1 MDGDSGNLSID
12 FLVGFTIFLIAF
24 IWVISM
30 IPGLLIG
37 LQSYTID
44 SDAVAYRTGVIL
56 AEDPG
61 EPTLP
66 LFPWEN
72 LLCDSPPDY
81 CKKNVVRFGLA
92 ESKSTPNIL
101 SRKKVDMFFCSS
113 VFSYPDDYQQRAIFG
128 DYPYRFNVT
137 LTEVGSGKTPLSVGD
152 DMSGNYGTIRRL
164 VKIKEP
170 SHAVINASYDPAS
183 HPDYFSGDNE
193 TQHEFSILFDNNE
206 LLKGDVKDPIYQID
220 PAREQVTIHIT
231 NLNETMGG
239 DYANRKDCFD
249 INLTSIYAKDP
260 AFVKILLFPEPVIDG
275 VPYKDVTTEVRYA
288 TLPHVTNNISL
299 TLDPGFIPWSNYPQI
314 YLTLKF
320 NLVKNASA
328 PASCSAYNGSRFF
341 NNSLTSA
348 FDYNYNN
355 DSVTQPQLSDAV
367 LIVRTGSGYRT
378 VTGPSPTNLS
388 ALFNYEIQ
396 SGAPMFTVK
405 FTDMSKGSPVE
416 WEWDFDNT
424 NGITGDSTLNN
435 PTHSYGAPGIYNVTL
450 KVTDTAGVNAS
461 ITKPVD
467 LSAPIAGFSGAPVSG
482 NSPLDVQFTGSYT
495 GGAPSSWTWEY
506 NRTSSGGWTQFN
518 TTQNP
523 VNTFTNGTYDI
534 RLIVTNIFGTNT
546 STKYSYITAIPLPP
560 VASFNTAPNPA
571 TGPAPLGVT
580 FTDTSTGGTPDTW
593 DWDFGDGTP
602 HSNIQNPPAHTY
614 AAAGSYTA
622 QLTVS
627 NAGGSSSATKPVS
640 VSVATPIIVNFTSS
654 GTWTAPAG
662 VTSVDYCV
670 VAGGGGGGRYGGGGG
685 AGGFLTASGYA
696 VIPGNSYTVTV
707 GSGGAGSTSG
717 NNKGANGANSVFG
730 TIITATGGGGGGSTN
745 NGVGANGGSGGG
757 GIRSGNAGGAGT
769 AGQGNAG
776 GAGSTSGVNYYG
788 GGGGGAGGTGV
799 AASGTVAGNGGVG
812 SSCSINGVT
821 YAGGGGGGA
830 NSAGTAGTSTN
841 GGGAGGDGA
850 AGSNAQANTGGGGGG
865 GGYSGGNYDGG
876 SGGSGIVII
885 RYMI

>member
-1 MDGDSGNLSID
+1 MKGDSGNLSID

-56 AEDPG
+56 VEDPG

-72 LLCDSPPDY
+72 LLCDTPPDY

-92 ESKSTPNIL
+92 VSKSTPNIL

-128 DYPYRFNVT
+128 DYPYRFNVS
-137 LTEVGSGKTPLSVGD
+137 LIEVGSGKAPMSVGD

-170 SHAVINASYDPAS
+170 SHAVINASYDPVS

-193 TQHEFSILFDNNE
+193 TQHEFSILFDNTE
-206 LLKGDVKDPIYQID
+206 LLKGGVRDPNYQID
-220 PAREQVTIHIT
+220 PAREQITINIT
-231 NLNETMGG
+231 HLNETIG
-239 DYANRKDCFD
+239 DQYAIRNGCFD

-275 VPYKDVTTEVRYA
+275 VPYHDVNTEVRYA
-288 TLPHVTNNISL
+288 ALPHVTNNISL
-299 TLDPGFIPWSNYPQI
+299 TLDPAFIPWSNYPKI
-314 YLTLKF
+314 YLTLRF

-328 PASCSAYNGSRFF
+328 PAYCSAYNGSRFF

-348 FDYNYNN
+348 FDYNYNPDN
-355 DSVTQPQLSDAV
+355 VTQPKLSDAV
-367 LIVRTGSGYRT
+367 LTVRTGSGYRT

-388 ALFNYEIQ
+388 AMFNYEIQ

-405 FTDMSKGSPVE
+405 FTDTSTGSPVD

-424 NGITGDSTLNN
+424 NGITVDSTLNN
-435 PTHSYGAPGIYNVTL
+435 PTHSFGAAGIYNVTL

-482 NSPLDVQFTGSYT
+482 NSPLDVQFTGTYT
-495 GGAPSSWTWEY
+495 GGAPSSWTWSY
-506 NRTSSGGWTQFN
+506 NKTSGGGWTQFN

-523 VNTFTNGTYDI
+523 LNTFTNGTYDI
-534 RLIVTNIFGTNT
+534 RLIVTNIFGSNT
-546 STKYSYITAIPLPP
+546 STKYSYITAIPPAP
-560 VASFNTAPNPA
+560 VADFNTVPSPA
-571 TGPAPLGVT
+571 SGSAPLLVT
-580 FTDTSTGGTPDTW
+580 FADTSTGGTPDIW
-593 DWDFGDGTP
+593 DWDFGDGSP
-602 HSNIQNPPAHTY
+602 HSNIQNPPAHNY
-614 AAAGSYTA
+614 AAGLYTA

-640 VSVATPIIVNFTSS
+640 VSIPPPTLTGRNPDNANRGWPVSVTLTGTGFQPGAMVNMTRGGVVINAYNVVVVSPVSITCTFDLVGATAANNWEIRVTNSDGQSLGTQTFTVNNPNPTVTSITPSS
-654 GTWTAPAG
+654 GQRGTSVTITNIAGTGFQPG
-662 VTSVDYCV
+662 VTEVRFSRD
-670 VAGGGGGGRYGGGGG
+670 VAGTTRPIL
-685 AGGFLTASGYA
+685 LTNINVISSTQISGTL
-696 VIPGNSYTVTV
+696 VIPVGHTLETKYVRVTNADATTGISGSRIFTV
-707 GSGGAGSTSG
+707 
-717 NNKGANGANSVFG
+717 
-730 TIITATGGGGGGSTN
+730 
-745 NGVGANGGSGGG
+745 
-757 GIRSGNAGGAGT
+757 
-769 AGQGNAG
+769 
-776 GAGSTSGVNYYG
+776 
-788 GGGGGAGGTGV
+788 
-799 AASGTVAGNGGVG
+799 
-812 SSCSINGVT
+812 
-821 YAGGGGGGA
+821 
-830 NSAGTAGTSTN
+830 SA
-841 GGGAGGDGA
+841 
-850 AGSNAQANTGGGGGG
+850 
-865 GGYSGGNYDGG
+865 
-876 SGGSGIVII
+876 
-885 RYMI
+885 